1 MSRRRQIPTIFSR
14 GFMSQEKVNVQRRR
28 DERGAAVV
36 EFALIL
42 PVLVLFVFG
51 IVEFGRAYS
60 ARIQLTAA
68 VREGARAGAL
78 GGDVAAATRAG
89 APGLTATDIS
99 VIYNA
104 TPGSTCTPVGSST
117 TVTTATTVVGS
128 TTTTTIPTATVT
140 ATYPFK
146 YDIPL
151 FRSGTWMLS
160 ATGVMRCGG

>member
-1 MSRRRQIPTIFSR
+1 
-14 GFMSQEKVNVQRRR
+14 MSQERITVQQGR

-42 PVLVLFVFG
+42 PILVLFVFG
-51 IVEFGRAYS
+51 IIEFGRAYS

-78 GGDVAAATRAG
+78 GLDAVAATKAG
-89 APGLTATDIS
+89 APGLAPSDIN
-99 VIYNA
+99 VQY
-104 TPGSTCTPVGSST
+104 TPTLGSYCAG
-117 TVTTATTVVGS
+117 AGS
-128 TTTTTIPTATVT
+128 TTIPSGATPTTIPTATVT
-140 ATYPFK
+140 ATYSFK

-151 FRSGTWMLS
+151 FGNGTWTLS

>member
-1 MSRRRQIPTIFSR
+1 M
-14 GFMSQEKVNVQRRR
+14 QRRR

-42 PVLVLFVFG
+42 PILVMFVFG

-78 GGDVAAATRAG
+78 GGDVEAATRAG
-89 APGLTATDIS
+89 APGLKGEIKVFYTPTSGSECSGAGPAT
-99 VIYNA
+99 
-104 TPGSTCTPVGSST
+104 TLGSST
-117 TVTTATTVVGS
+117 S
-128 TTTTTIPTATVT
+128 TTIATATVR
-140 ATYPFK
+140 ATYEFP
-146 YDIPL
+146 YTIPH
-151 FRSGTWMLS
+151 FRSDTWTLS